1 MLLSKSFIPILK
13 NNPSEAKIKSHQL
26 MLRAGMIKQASAGI
40 YSWLP
45 LGFKVMKKIEA
56 IVRQEQDKIGAQEIL
71 MPTIQSSEIWKESGR
86 YDDYGE
92 EMLRIKDRQ
101 NREMLYG
108 PTNEEQV
115 TEIFRS
121 SLKSYKSLPQ
131 LLYHIQWK
139 FRDEIRP
146 RFGIMR
152 GREFYMKDAYS
163 FDITDEDAFY
173 SYNKF
178 FLSYLRTFKRLSL
191 TAIPMAADTGPIGGN
206 LSHEFIIL
214 ADTGESKIFTDKRIF
229 DLTSEGTNLEKSS
242 LEQMRKKY
250 EQFYSVTDEKFN
262 KDEFEKMVS
271 EENRL
276 ITKGIEVGHIF
287 YFGDKYSKS
296 MDAAVDLPG
305 GKKDF
310 VKMGSYGIGV
320 SRLVGAIIEA
330 KYDDK
335 NEIMKWPLSVAPY
348 DIALIP
354 MINKND
360 SSALEKANNIN
371 SELLKNN
378 IDAIID
384 DTDENY
390 SSKIKKMNLI
400 GAPYQIV
407 MGKKTEGDLLEF
419 KELGKETQNLS
430 IDKIIRNYNKTK
442 SIQLIST
449 LEKEI
454 TLRFLKARKK
464 DGFLNVISIFSFI
477 GISLGVA
484 VLIIVMSVMNGFR
497 SELINK
503 IVGFNSHITVKTY
516 DRSIDQKKIK
526 NKNLSLI
533 SKNIFLSN
541 SGEAIMLKNN
551 TSKGIVLRGYKNN
564 DFSKLDI
571 IKNDEFKGNKTLL
584 KDFISIGNELSFTLD
599 LNVGD
604 EITLMSPS
612 GVETIIGNLPKQKNF
627 IITSIFNSGL
637 ADFDNNIAF
646 INLNT
651 LEEFFGYDMKG

>member
-1 MLLSKSFIPILK
+1 M
-13 NNPSEAKIKSHQL
+13 
-26 MLRAGMIKQASAGI
+26 
-40 YSWLP
+40 
-45 LGFKVMKKIEA
+45 
-56 IVRQEQDKIGAQEIL
+56 
-71 MPTIQSSEIWKESGR
+71 
-86 YDDYGE
+86 
-92 EMLRIKDRQ
+92 
-101 NREMLYG
+101 
-108 PTNEEQV
+108 
-115 TEIFRS
+115 
-121 SLKSYKSLPQ
+121 
-131 LLYHIQWK
+131 
-139 FRDEIRP
+139 
-146 RFGIMR
+146 
-152 GREFYMKDAYS
+152 
-163 FDITDEDAFY
+163 
-173 SYNKF
+173 
-178 FLSYLRTFKRLSL
+178 
-191 TAIPMAADTGPIGGN
+191 
-206 LSHEFIIL
+206 
-214 ADTGESKIFTDKRIF
+214 
-229 DLTSEGTNLEKSS
+229 
-242 LEQMRKKY
+242 
-250 EQFYSVTDEKFN
+250 
-262 KDEFEKMVS
+262 
-271 EENRL
+271 
-276 ITKGIEVGHIF
+276 
-287 YFGDKYSKS
+287 
-296 MDAAVDLPG
+296 
-305 GKKDF
+305 
-310 VKMGSYGIGV
+310 
-320 SRLVGAIIEA
+320 
-330 KYDDK
+330 
-335 NEIMKWPLSVAPY
+335 
-348 DIALIP
+348 
-354 MINKND
+354 
-360 SSALEKANNIN
+360 
-371 SELLKNN
+371 
-378 IDAIID
+378 
-384 DTDENY
+384 
-390 SSKIKKMNLI
+390 
-400 GAPYQIV
+400 
-407 MGKKTEGDLLEF
+407 
-419 KELGKETQNLS
+419 
-430 IDKIIRNYNKTK
+430 
-442 SIQLIST
+442 IST

-651 LEEFFGYDMKG
+651 LEEFFGYDIKDRNLEIYLNNPNKIESQKMIVQKIFDNEFVFSWADMNSSLFSALKVERNVMFIILSLIIVVAAFNIISGLTILVKNKTKDIAILKSIGVLNKSIVKIFFLIGVIIGTSATAFGILLGVTFSIYIENLREFLSSTFNISLFPEEIYFLSKMPSEINPSSIFLISICSIIITIIVSIFPAFKAAKLDPIKALKYE